1 MPILLSCSKMEQNN
15 MASENCTDPRA
26 APEREPRKALHAPV
40 RKPQAGPPILNHG
53 LEMLRSSD
61 C

>member
-1 MPILLSCSKMEQNN
+1 
-15 MASENCTDPRA
+15 MASEICTDQCA
-26 APEREPRKALHAPV
+26 TPEREPRKALHAPV